1 MALETKLSLDDG
13 VIETL
18 QDLIQLN
25 LDSYE
30 RYLEAADR
38 IDDKRIAALFREL
51 ASDRASQAAE
61 LRGLVSA
68 NGHEP
73 REKGTLGSA
82 ARRKWLDIKSALTGG
97 GAKAILAEMER
108 GEDHVKGEYADV
120 LMKVPGS
127 AVTDTLNAQYRR
139 VKEAH
144 DRIKALRDAHD

>member
-1 MALETKLSLDDG
+1 MALETKLSLDDE
-13 VIETL
+13 VIGKL
-18 QDLIQLN
+18 QDLIQIN
-25 LDSYE
+25 QDSYE
-30 RYLEAADR
+30 GFLEAADR

-51 ASDRASQAAE
+51 AADRASQAAE

-73 REKGTLGSA
+73 REKGTLGGA

-97 GAKAILAEMER
+97 GAKGILAEMER
-108 GEDHVKGEYADV
+108 GEDHVKGQYEDV
-120 LMKVPGS
+120 LKEVAGS

-139 VKEAH
+139 IKEAH